1 MVTGHVVM
9 ATKRTDVVVVGRP
22 TLRVGLSVIEV
33 AAMCRL
39 ATTREHTS
47 RIVSPDPPFLRF
59 CRAPTQGSGGY
70 YPAVV
75 GDLVDPFGIDVLHGR
90 LSGDL
95 GSHRAETV
103 QFSGMIGQILQRGR
117 RDRHV
122 YTTAA
127 TVGDESGAFE
137 EVDGNVVPDLIQA
150 SWF

>member
-75 GDLVDPFGIDVLHGR
+75 GDLVDPFAIDVLHGC

-95 GSHRAETV
+95 GSPPGRNRPVLRDDRPDTPTWPPGSSRLHDRRHR
-103 QFSGMIGQILQRGR
+103 
-117 RDRHV
+117 
-122 YTTAA
+122 
-127 TVGDESGAFE
+127 
-137 EVDGNVVPDLIQA
+137 
-150 SWF
+150 W

>member
-1 MVTGHVVM
+1 MFSTAV
-9 ATKRTDVVVVGRP
+9 
-22 TLRVGLSVIEV
+22 
-33 AAMCRL
+33 
-39 ATTREHTS
+39 
-47 RIVSPDPPFLRF
+47 F
-59 CRAPTQGSGGY
+59 RAIS
-70 YPAVV
+70 AV
-75 GDLVDPFGIDVLHGR
+75 
-90 LSGDL
+90 
-95 GSHRAETV
+95 HRAETV